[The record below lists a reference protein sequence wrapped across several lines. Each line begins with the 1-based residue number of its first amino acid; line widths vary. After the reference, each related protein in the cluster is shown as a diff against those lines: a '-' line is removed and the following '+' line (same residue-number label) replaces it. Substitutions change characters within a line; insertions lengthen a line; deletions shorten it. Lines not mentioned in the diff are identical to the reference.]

1 VTPSRDLVTNHAW
14 RAAFVAAALNAA
26 GMSLDLFFGRD
37 IPNMPAY
44 PYVVS
49 GLVGIGLLVFLLI
62 RRPRATVRLGSVVF
76 LLNMAVILVA
86 LWITS
91 GYWATSGRGWTPFQA
106 NKLGTLAVALLAPQL
121 WVGLGSIAGFAATA
135 IVRFYV
141 LDPEVQRGLP
151 AGEPWFVLIFALFG
165 GVLLIY
171 RLHSLA
177 LERDMLR
184 VQAEAAA
191 AKELARTFL
200 RLRDYTNTPIQTIV
214 FTTELLR
221 AKNRDLT
228 PVVER
233 LERAVEK
240 LTELSHVLTSYESAH
255 TWSPGEESLDAT
267 IIDKQLFASE
277 PRKRLTDQSARH
289 RRRPPLQ

>member
-1 VTPSRDLVTNHAW
+1 VTPSRDLVTKHAW

-26 GMSLDLFFGRD
+26 GMSLDLLLARGIRD
-37 IPNMPAY
+37 MPVY
-44 PYVVS
+44 PYAMS
-49 GLVGIGLLVFLLI
+49 ALGGIGLLVFLLI

-76 LLNMAVILVA
+76 MLNTAVILVA

-121 WVGLGSIAGFAATA
+121 WVGLASIAGFAVTA
-135 IVRFYV
+135 IAKFYV

-151 AGEPWFVLIFALFG
+151 VGEPWFVLIFALFG
-165 GVLLIY
+165 CVLLVY
-171 RLHSLA
+171 RLRSLA

-221 AKNRDLT
+221 AKDHDLT
-228 PVVER
+228 PIVER
-233 LERAVEK
+233 LARAVEK
-240 LTELSHVLTSYESAH
+240 LTELSHALTSYESAH

-267 IIDKQLFASE
+267 ILDKQLFARE
-277 PRKRLTDQSARH
+277 PRAAIHETRG
-289 RRRPPLQ
+289 